1 VSTPPELPTGPEAE
15 ITPESKT
22 ANMNILLENNIFK
35 GSTFLDLGQGQESL
49 GEISK
54 ELDKLLNS

>member
-1 VSTPPELPTGPEAE
+1 
-15 ITPESKT
+15 
-22 ANMNILLENNIFK
+22 MNLLLENNIIE
-35 GSTFLDLGQGQESL
+35 GATFLDLGQGQESL

>member
-1 VSTPPELPTGPEAE
+1 
-15 ITPESKT
+15 
-22 ANMNILLENNIFK
+22 MNILLENNLIE
-35 GSTFLDLGQGQESL
+35 GSRMIDLGQGQESL